1 MNKGLDRL
9 TDIIYGVNM
18 LGAWVGA
25 IMFSLGLW
33 LFGIGTVLSGFGV
46 IGSPNE
52 IGLAEPTVGLLLG
65 GFVVWMVGTVTV
77 MVMRDD

>member
-9 TDIIYGVNM
+9 TSIIYGVNM
-18 LGAWVGA
+18 LGAWIGA
-25 IMFSLGLW
+25 TMFSLGLW
-33 LFGIGTVLSGFGV
+33 LLGIGTVLAGFGV

-52 IGLAEPTVGLLLG
+52 IGLAKPTVGLLLG
-65 GFVVWMVGTVTV
+65 GLTLWLVGTLTV